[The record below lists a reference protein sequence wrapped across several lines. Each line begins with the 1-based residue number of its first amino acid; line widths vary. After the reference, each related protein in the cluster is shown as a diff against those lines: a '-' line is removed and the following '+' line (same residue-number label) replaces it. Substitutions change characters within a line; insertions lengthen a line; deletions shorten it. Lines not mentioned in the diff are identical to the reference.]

1 MNVVGDFMNG
11 CDFGLLNFQLPPLN
25 HTQTI
30 EDILALAA
38 TKTDR
43 NTVIIV
49 LCQDKTLREV
59 MNGIGVEL
67 NKGRSVFDRIPVV
80 VANPKRKNW
89 QEKVV
94 GFCCDDV
101 FVFAEKEV
109 LSEDTNWVVDIYG
122 TRK

>member
-25 HTQTI
+25 HTQAI

-38 TKTDR
+38 TKTDK
-43 NTVIIV
+43 NMVIIF
-49 LCQDKTLREV
+49 LCKNKDLCKAIKR
-59 MNGIGVEL
+59 IGWII
-67 NKGRSVFDRIPVV
+67 NKERSLFNRIPVV

-89 QEKVV
+89 QEKIV